1 MMSKLLK
8 GIMIVALFVAATNV
22 NAQNLKFGHINSQ
35 ELLISM
41 PERDSA
47 ESKLKRYAQDLQ
59 DQIETLGV
67 EYNKK
72 AQDYLQKKATYTD
85 AIREMK
91 EKELNELQQRAQEFE
106 QTAQQDYQRMQGEL
120 MKPIMDKA
128 NEAIKKVAKANAF
141 TYVFDLAT
149 GAVVYFSEQSVD
161 ILPLVK
167 KELGIKD
174 TAATIKK

>member
-1 MMSKLLK
+1 MSKLLK
-8 GIMIVALFVAATNV
+8 GIIIVTLFVVASSV
-22 NAQNLKFGHINSQ
+22 NAQNFKFGHINSQ
-35 ELLISM
+35 ELLMSM

-47 ESKLKRYAQDLQ
+47 ESKLKKYAQDLQ

-67 EYNKK
+67 EYNRK
-72 AQDYLQKKATYTD
+72 AQDYVQKKATFTD
-85 AIREMK
+85 AIREIK
-91 EKELNELQQRAQEFE
+91 EKELNDLQQRAQEFE

-141 TYVFDLAT
+141 TYIFDVAT
-149 GAVVYFSEQSVD
+149 GGVVYFSEQSTD

-167 KELGIKD
+167 KELGIKE
-174 TAATIKK
+174 AAAPTKK